1 MQNPHPVGS
10 EIAEDANV
18 SKVSPVA
25 VGVEAKQEGPLEGNE
40 APNTREVV
48 AVGVCEACRTE
59 ESNCDFQEDLALD
72 P

>member
-1 MQNPHPVGS
+1 MGS

-40 APNTREVV
+40 APDTREVV
-48 AVGVCEACRTE
+48 AVGVCEACRQKNPTVT
-59 ESNCDFQEDLALD
+59 QKDLALD